1 MKGISEV
8 IATLIMLLIVMALAG
23 MAYVYISGVFTTQT
37 QGIELVDAYC
47 VGGTVNVIL
56 RNIGTSNVNT
66 NQITCIPVSPSTGT
80 CSLPPTTISPGN
92 QTQLTLSPSPSCTG
106 TGARNCVYRLVP
118 PAGKSIEVVVSC
130 T

>member
-37 QGIELVDAYC
+37 QGIEVVDAYC

-66 NQITCIPVSPSTGT
+66 NQITCTQTAPSTGT
-80 CSLPPTTISPGN
+80 CSLNPSDTISPGN
-92 QTQLTLSPSPSCTG
+92 QKQFTLSTTCSG
-106 TGARNCVYRLVP
+106 NCVYRLVP
-118 PAGKSIEVVVSC
+118 PTGRSVQVVVSC
-130 T
+130 P

>member
-23 MAYVYISGVFTTQT
+23 MAYVYISRVFTTQT
-37 QGIELVDAYC
+37 QGIELVDSWC
-47 VGGTVNVIL
+47 SGGTVNVIL

-66 NQITCIPVSPSTGT
+66 NQITCTPVSPSTGT

-92 QTQLTLSPSPSCTG
+92 QIQLQLTLSTTCSG
-106 TGARNCVYRLVP
+106 NCIYRLVP
-118 PAGKSIEVVVSC
+118 PTGRSVQVVVSC
-130 T
+130 P